1 MDLHTSRV
9 NSAETDQ
16 DDGLE
21 GNRMGQDSTT
31 PEGAFRYGGLSIGKR
46 RAIVLALNVGTI
58 TALGY
63 GLFRILSPGGI
74 DLLEAVMLFGF
85 VMAMP
90 WTVLG
95 FWNAVIGLMLQ
106 HGPGDPARSIYP
118 FYAKGERS
126 RPRVLSSRTALTL
139 FLRNEDPLPALLRLK
154 GMAESLKATGLER
167 HFRFFVLSDTS
178 DETIAKAE
186 AAGFD
191 EFVQAIG
198 LPAESRPIYRRRAEN
213 TGYKAGNIH
222 DFLVEH
228 GSDYDFFLPLDSDSV
243 MSGDAIIRLVAAM
256 EARPEIGIMQS
267 LVVGMPATSGF
278 ARMFQ
283 FGMRH
288 GMRAFTM
295 GAAWWNADCGPYW
308 GHNALIRTAAFLAH
322 CRLPVLPGSPPLGGH
337 VLSHDQLEAA
347 YMRRGGYEVR
357 VLPIETQS
365 YEANPPTFP
374 DFAKRDLRWCQGNMQ
389 YWRFLFEPGL
399 KTLSRFQVLQAIL
412 MYVAPPA
419 WIAATFAAAWKGLSM
434 GFDPTYLRLGLS
446 LFAVIFFMSIA
457 PKLAG
462 MIDVC
467 LTKGAVR
474 SYGGPLRFGF
484 SAVVEIL
491 ASMLMAPII
500 AVYVS
505 VFLLGLPFGR
515 CVAWSGQN
523 RDRLGVSFPS
533 SLRTMGL
540 QTVIGITL
548 AIVLLLGAG
557 ATALLWT
564 LPMVAG
570 LCLAIPFTM
579 LTASRS
585 FGRWTTRLGLFA
597 VPEEG
602 RMPRI
607 LSPLVPH
614 AARRWRRPQVAHKQT
629 SWETAVSHEALAD
642 SRI

>member
-16 DDGLE
+16 DDGLD

-31 PEGAFRYGGLSIGKR
+31 PEGAFRYAGLSIGKR

-222 DFLVEH
+222 DFLVEY

-533 SLRTMGL
+533 ALRTMGL

-629 SWETAVSHEALAD
+629 SWETTVSHEALAD

>member
-1 MDLHTSRV
+1 MDLHTSRT
-9 NSAETDQ
+9 NSSETAP

-21 GNRMGQDSTT
+21 SDCIHREQTLQNGSFGY
-31 PEGAFRYGGLSIGKR
+31 AGLPIGLR
-46 RAIVLALNVGTI
+46 RSIVLLLNLATI
-58 TALGY
+58 AALGY

-74 DLLEAVMLFGF
+74 DVFEAVMLLGF
-85 VMAMP
+85 LLAMP

-95 FWNAVIGLMLQ
+95 FWNAIIGLMLQ
-106 HGPGDPARSIYP
+106 HGPGNPARSIYP
-118 FYAKGERS
+118 FYQRGEHS
-126 RPRVLSSRTALTL
+126 RPRALSFRTALTL
-139 FLRNEDPLPALLRLK
+139 FLRNEDPQPALTRLTA
-154 GMAESLKATGLER
+154 MAESLKATGLER

-178 DETIAKAE
+178 DAAIATAE
-186 AAGFD
+186 VAGF
-191 EFVQAIG
+191 EHFVETVG
-198 LPAESRPIYRRRAEN
+198 LDGESRPIYRRRLLN
-213 TGYKAGNIH
+213 TGYKAGNVH
-222 DFLVEH
+222 DFLDEY
-228 GSDYDFFLPLDSDSV
+228 GGDYDFFLPLDSDSV

-256 EARPEIGIMQS
+256 EARAEIGIMQS

-288 GMRAFTM
+288 GMRTFTM

-308 GHNALIRTAAFLAH
+308 GHNALIRTAAFQAH

-365 YEANPPTFP
+365 FEANPPTFP

-389 YWRFLFEPGL
+389 YWRFLFGPGL
-399 KTLSRFQVLQAIL
+399 KLLSRFQVLQAIL

-419 WIAATFAAAWKGLSM
+419 WIAATFAAAWKSVSA
-434 GFDPTYLRLGLS
+434 GFDPAYLQLGLS
-446 LFAVIFFMSIA
+446 LFAIVFFMSIA

-462 MIDVC
+462 MLDVC
-467 LTKGAVR
+467 LTRGAVR

-484 SAVVEIL
+484 SAIVEIL

-515 CVAWSGQN
+515 CVTWSGQN

-533 SLRTMGL
+533 ALKAMGL
-540 QTVIGITL
+540 QTTIGIAL
-548 AIVLLLGAG
+548 AVILLFGAG

-564 LPMVAG
+564 LPIVAG

-579 LTASRS
+579 LTASER
-585 FGRWTTRLGLFA
+585 FGLWTTHFGLFA

-614 AARRWRRPQVAHKQT
+614 SARRWRRRKVVHRLVHREADI
-629 SWETAVSHEALAD
+629 SHNTLAD
-642 SRI
+642 SHS